1 MSLTQ
6 NLIQRTREWEI
17 DLITIGDA
25 RPVHTKTYL
34 VSRETPYR
42 CGQRVHTEV
51 EVDVFDPKVVLPT
64 ARSVVMLGV
73 YTCGLDTIIPTTPD
87 TPRGKIGPWTRIYS
101 YLSEQ
106 MGDIVIEFLAERGFR
121 SVFTNDL
128 PYRAIAAQTGMGKI
142 SRNHFLYTKEFGSYI
157 RLSCVVTDAP
167 LETTYTDYD
176 FTANECGSCRIC
188 ERNCP
193 TRSMC
198 EDGTYLY
205 DQCLHQL
212 LQGKGDA
219 KHGLPRKY
227 WGVTESYLMRTG
239 KCLEICRLNRN
250 LVPRQSIPRFVK
262 VFPEIDLPDSPEL
275 IPIVMATDAEMEKIV
290 PYNCWKYGKNHI
302 RQNAILAL
310 GQQKAKNAVN
320 VLEACVN
327 TCEHP
332 LNARMAAWSLGEIG
346 TIEARQALEKALK
359 AATSEELQ
367 EELRNSLSKFS
378 KE

>member
-1 MSLTQ
+1 
-6 NLIQRTREWEI
+6 
-17 DLITIGDA
+17 
-25 RPVHTKTYL
+25 
-34 VSRETPYR
+34 
-42 CGQRVHTEV
+42 
-51 EVDVFDPKVVLPT
+51 
-64 ARSVVMLGV
+64 
-73 YTCGLDTIIPTTPD
+73 
-87 TPRGKIGPWTRIYS
+87 
-101 YLSEQ
+101 

-157 RLSCVVTDAP
+157 RLGCVVTDAP

-275 IPIVMATDAEMEKIV
+275 IPIVMASDAEMEKIV

-310 GQQKAKNAVN
+310 GQQKVEKAVT
-320 VLEACVN
+320 VLAACVN

-346 TIEARQALEKALK
+346 TNEARQVLLMALEITKN
-359 AATSEELQ
+359 EELQ